1 MKKAIYIVVIAIL
14 IVAFCVSAFMV
25 GRYLLEGKKQ
35 ADLYDDL
42 VDIKNQAQT
51 APPTTAAPT
60 QAGTT
65 ETTKP
70 GFEVAT
76 DPTVEGGIS
85 PYASCYGG
93 LYISRNDLRNSDG
106 DRKSVV

>member
-76 DPTVEGGIS
+76 DPTVEGGILLD
-85 PYASCYGG
+85 YAELHEMNPDMAGWNKIEG
-93 LYISRNDLRNSDG
+93 TKID
-106 DRKSVV
+106 